1 MKKSYAALVVG
12 AGVAGI
18 RAALDLAETGQ
29 KVALADRKPHL
40 GGLLTQLDYQF
51 PTNACGM
58 CKMLPLTERDSSSQ
72 FCMRKGLFHKNIDI
86 FLSTELTGL
95 DGDPGQFTAFLR
107 QGSSFVDPTK
117 CIGCGACAAA
127 CPVRVPS
134 EFNAGLTERAAAHL
148 PVPHNIPN
156 SYVVDLDHCIR
167 CWRCHEACPTEAIDF
182 KFARR
187 ASFHTLLASAEPG
200 LPETF
205 ADWLKDLLFP
215 FAAVES
221 PEAALEIVT
230 GDDKLAMLLLDLDL
244 PGLEPE
250 RFLARALELK
260 PGLVVVLLAGPEHAD
275 TVGKLT
281 AAGARLVLDKPLTP
295 KNVTPALD
303 KTFLRAASEKRLE
316 LSVAAVVLAT
326 GFDTYT
332 PCPESF
338 GADTLGYKVLPGV
351 VTSVE
356 FERMLSG
363 SGPGRDRQAPLA
375 RPGDG
380 KPVRRVAWLQCVG
393 SRDLGKGADYCSSV
407 CCMISVKE
415 ALLARQMLRGENG
428 QPVSATIF
436 SMDMRTFGRDYQR
449 YRDQAEEEA
458 GVRFVRSRI
467 HTAMPSPDDPGALR
481 LRYMDEAGG
490 FTEEDT
496 DLLVLAVGA
505 RPPRDLPA
513 LARAAQVELNQH
525 GFLRTRHFD
534 PSRTSRLGVFAAG
547 SAGAPRDIAESLIA
561 AGAAAMEA
569 SRLINIYAPLKE
581 KVAEPEP
588 EYRDVGREAPRVLVA
603 LCASCPVLES
613 QVDMEALTARLAAQ
627 PTVIAVARIDAGCTA
642 PGWEK
647 IAELAG
653 EKRPNRILLGA
664 CMPYAY
670 VPKLRELGAVLG
682 LNPTLMDVADIYT
695 PAMAAAAAPQDD
707 PLRREDLGREIFTTL
722 NMALARL
729 VRADTRRLPA
739 VAQVCRQALVVGGGL
754 AGMTAAVG
762 IADHGY
768 PVTIVESEE
777 ALGGQ
782 AMRLHATLEG
792 RDPQRYMQDLVEQV
806 QKHPNITVRTDSR
819 VVLSTGRAG
828 AFHTVIFGRDGVAT
842 LDHGATILA
851 TGGREAKVY
860 DFGFRVHPATLTQRE
875 LEERLANGA
884 LDAGALT
891 SVAMI
896 QCWRSREEGRNYCSR
911 ICCAGALKNLHTLL
925 RKNPR
930 IKVYVF
936 YRDIMSYGFMEQFY
950 TEARRRGA
958 IFVRYDLDRRPRVEF
973 DNGRPVITAFD
984 PVLGE
989 DIQVRPDLLALSTG
1003 VEPNDVEELAEQ
1015 FGAPL
1020 TEDGF
1025 YREAEPKWRPVD
1037 FLKYGMF
1044 MAGLARAPGNMGEH
1058 TASAKAAAERALRIL
1073 SGDRLDAGNVVAEVR
1088 HSLCSL
1094 CGRCID
1100 VCPYGARRMNLEEDR
1115 IEVDAILC
1123 QGCGSCTAVCPNS
1136 ASVLKG
1142 FDDAQVMGS
1151 IDAALEEL
1159 A

>member
-1 MKKSYAALVVG
+1 MKTTYAALVVG

-29 KVALADRKPHL
+29 KVALVDRKPHL
-40 GGLLTQLDYQF
+40 GGLLAQLDYQF

-86 FLSTELTGL
+86 FLSTELTAL

-117 CIGCGACAAA
+117 CIGCGACSAV

-134 EFNAGLTERAAAHL
+134 EFNAGLTERAAVHL

-156 SYVVDLDHCIR
+156 SYVVDLDHCVR
-167 CWRCHEACPTEAIDF
+167 CWRCHETCPTEAIDF
-182 KFARR
+182 KFNRR
-187 ASFHTLLASAEPG
+187 ASFHTLLVSAEPK
-200 LPETF
+200 LAESM

-215 FAAVES
+215 FGAAATA
-221 PEAALEIVT
+221 EAALEQVT
-230 GDDKLAMLLLDLDL
+230 GDEKLSMLLLDLDL

-250 RFLARALELK
+250 RFLARVFELK
-260 PGLVVVLLAGPEHAD
+260 PELEVVLLAGPEHGDLA
-275 TVGKLT
+275 GKLR
-281 AAGARLVLDKPLTP
+281 AAGARLTLSKPLSP
-295 KNVTPALD
+295 KTAVSALD

-363 SGPGRDRQAPLA
+363 SGPERGRLT

-380 KPVRRVAWLQCVG
+380 KPIRRIAWLQCVG
-393 SRDLGKGADYCSSV
+393 SRDVGKGADYCSSV
-407 CCMISVKE
+407 CCMISIKE
-415 ALLARQMLRGENG
+415 ALLARKLLRDKTGE
-428 QPVSATIF
+428 PPAATIF
-436 SMDMRTFGRDYQR
+436 SMDMRTFGRDYQQ
-449 YRDQAEEEA
+449 YRDSAEEEG
-458 GVRFVRSRI
+458 GVRFVKSRI
-467 HTAMPSPDDPGALR
+467 HTAMPAPDDPGGLR
-481 LRYMDEAGG
+481 LRYMDDAGKLL
-490 FTEEDT
+490 EEDA

-505 RPPRDLPA
+505 RPPKDLPA
-513 LARAAQVELNQH
+513 LARAAQVDLNEH

-534 PSRTSRLGVFAAG
+534 PSRTTRLGVFAAG
-547 SAGAPRDIAESLIA
+547 SAGAPRDIAESLVA

-603 LCASCPVLES
+603 LCTSCPVLES
-613 QVDMEALTARLAAQ
+613 AVDMEALIQRLTAQ
-627 PTVIAVARIDAGCTA
+627 PAVLAVARIDAGCTA

-647 IAELAG
+647 IAELAR
-653 EKRPNRILLGA
+653 EQRPNRILLGA
-664 CMPYAY
+664 CMPYSY
-670 VPKLRELGAVLG
+670 VPRLRELGATLG
-682 LNPTLMDVADIYT
+682 LNPAFMDVADIYT
-695 PAMAAAAAPQDD
+695 PAMASARAAEGEEDPQQRAA
-707 PLRREDLGREIFTTL
+707 LGREVFSTL

-729 VRADTRRLPA
+729 VRADTQRQRGAAP
-739 VAQVCRQALVVGGGL
+739 VYRQALVVGGGL

-782 AMRLHATLEG
+782 AMRLRTTLEG

-819 VVLSTGRAG
+819 VVLSMGRAG
-828 AFHTVIFGRDGVAT
+828 AFNTVVYGRDGVCT
-842 LDHGATILA
+842 VEHGATILA

-860 DFGFRVHPATLTQRE
+860 DYGFRVHPATLTQRE
-875 LEERLANGA
+875 LEDRLASGA
-884 LDAGALT
+884 LDAGALS

-896 QCWRSREEGRNYCSR
+896 QCWRSREDGRNYCSR

-925 RKNPR
+925 RKNPAL
-930 IKVYVF
+930 KVYVF
-936 YRDIMSYGFMEQFY
+936 YRDIMSYGFMEQYY
-950 TEARRRGA
+950 TEARRLGA
-958 IFVRYDLDRRPRVEF
+958 LFIRYDLERRPKVEF
-973 DNGRPVITAFD
+973 EDGRPVITAYD
-984 PVLGE
+984 PVLAE
-989 DIQVRPDLLALSTG
+989 DIQIRPDLLALSGG

-1015 FGAPL
+1015 FGVPL
-1020 TEDGF
+1020 TDDGF
-1025 YREAEPKWRPVD
+1025 YHEAEPKWRPVD
-1037 FLKYGMF
+1037 FLKYGVF

-1058 TASAKAAAERALRIL
+1058 VASAKAAAQRALRIL
-1073 SGDRLDAGNVVAEVR
+1073 SGERLDAGSVVAEVR

-1100 VCPYGARRMNLEEDR
+1100 VCPYGARRMNLDEDR
-1115 IEVDAILC
+1115 IEVDPILC

-1136 ASVLKG
+1136 AAVLKG

>member
-1 MKKSYAALVVG
+1 MKTTYAALVVG

-29 KVALADRKPHL
+29 KVALVDRKPHL

-86 FLSTELTGL
+86 YLSTELTAL

-117 CIGCGACAAA
+117 CIGCGACSAV

-134 EFNAGLTERAAAHL
+134 EFNAGLTERAAVHL

-156 SYVVDLDHCIR
+156 SYVVDLDHCLR

-187 ASFHTLLASAEPG
+187 STFHVLLASAEPG
-200 LPETF
+200 LAESV
-205 ADWLKDLLFP
+205 AEMLKDQLFP
-215 FAAVES
+215 FSAAAT
-221 PEAALEIVT
+221 PEEALDQATKNE
-230 GDDKLAMLLLDLDL
+230 KLAMLLLDLDL

-260 PGLVVVLLAGPEHAD
+260 PELEVALLAGPEHAD
-275 TVGKLT
+275 LAGKLRM
-281 AAGARLVLDKPLTP
+281 AGARLTLEKPIKP
-295 KNVTPALD
+295 KTAVPALD
-303 KTFLRAASEKRLE
+303 KAFLRAASEKRLE

-332 PCPESF
+332 PCAESF
-338 GADTLGYKVLPGV
+338 GADTLGYKALPGV

-363 SGPGRDRQAPLA
+363 SGPGRDKLA

-380 KPVRRVAWLQCVG
+380 KPIRRIAWLQCVG
-393 SRDLGKGADYCSSV
+393 SRDVAKGADFCSSV
-407 CCMISVKE
+407 CCMISIKE
-415 ALLARQMLRGENG
+415 AMLARRMLKDENG
-428 QPVSATIF
+428 EPAAATIF

-449 YRDQAEEEA
+449 YRDTAAEEA
-458 GVRFVRSRI
+458 GVRFVKSRI

-481 LRYMDEAGG
+481 LRYMDDAGILH
-490 FTEEDT
+490 EEDA

-505 RPPRDLPA
+505 RPPKDLPA
-513 LARAAQVELNQH
+513 LARAAQVELNDY

-534 PSRTSRLGVFAAG
+534 PSRTTRLGVFAAG
-547 SAGAPRDIAESLIA
+547 SAGAPRDIAESLIT

-603 LCASCPVLES
+603 LCTSCPVLES
-613 QVDMEALTARLAAQ
+613 AVDMEALIARLETQ
-627 PTVIAVARIDAGCTA
+627 PAVTAVARIDAGCTT

-653 EKRPNRILLGA
+653 EKRPNRILIGA

-670 VPKLRELGAVLG
+670 VPRLRELGARLG
-682 LNPTLMDVADIYT
+682 LNPAFMDVTDIYT
-695 PAMAAAAAPQDD
+695 PAMAAANEEDPEARAA
-707 PLRREDLGREIFTTL
+707 LGREVFASL
-722 NMALARL
+722 NMALAKL
-729 VRADTRRLPA
+729 VRADTQRRLGAAP
-739 VAQVCRQALVVGGGL
+739 VYRQALVVGGGL

-768 PVTIVESEE
+768 PVTLVESEE
-777 ALGGQ
+777 ALGGN
-782 AMRLHATLEG
+782 AIKLRTTLEG
-792 RDPQRYMQDLVEQV
+792 RDPQRYMADLVEQV

-819 VVLSTGRAG
+819 VVLSMGRAG
-828 AFHTVIFGRDGVAT
+828 AFSTVVYGADGVAT
-842 LDHGATILA
+842 IEHGATILA

-860 DFGFRVHPATLTQRE
+860 DYGFRVHPATLTQRE
-875 LEERLANGA
+875 LEDRLASGA
-884 LDAGALT
+884 LDAGALN

-911 ICCAGALKNLHTLL
+911 ICCAGALKNLHTLF
-925 RKNPR
+925 RKNPNL
-930 IKVYVF
+930 KAYVF
-936 YRDIMSYGFMEQFY
+936 YRDIMSYGFMEHFY
-950 TEARRRGA
+950 TEARRLGA
-958 IFVRYDLDRRPRVEF
+958 IFIRYSLKQRPRVEF
-973 DNGRPVITAFD
+973 DNGHPIITAYD

-989 DIQVRPDLLALSTG
+989 ELQIRPDILALSGG
-1003 VEPNDVEELAEQ
+1003 VEPNEVEELAEQ
-1015 FGAPL
+1015 FGVPL

-1037 FLKYGMF
+1037 FLKYGVF

-1058 TASAKAAAERALRIL
+1058 VASAKAAAQRALRIL
-1073 SGDRLDAGNVVAEVR
+1073 SGERLDAGNVVAEVR
-1088 HSLCSL
+1088 HSLCSR

-1100 VCPYGARRMNLEEDR
+1100 VCPYGARRMNLEDER

-1136 ASVLKG
+1136 AAVLRG

>member
-1 MKKSYAALVVG
+1 MKTTYAALVVG

-29 KVALADRKPHL
+29 KVALVDRKPNL

-117 CIGCGACAAA
+117 CIGCGACSAV

-134 EFNAGLTERAAAHL
+134 EFNAGLTERAAVHL

-167 CWRCHEACPTEAIDF
+167 CWRCHETCPTEAIDF
-182 KFARR
+182 QFNRR
-187 ASFHTLLASAEPG
+187 ATFHTLLASAEPG
-200 LPETF
+200 LAES
-205 ADWLKDLLFP
+205 AAEWVKDLLFP
-215 FAAVES
+215 LAAEAT
-221 PEAALEIVT
+221 PEAALEAIAQ
-230 GDDKLAMLLLDLDL
+230 DEHLSMLLLDLDL

-260 PGLVVVLLAGPEHAD
+260 PELVVALLARPQHAELAA
-275 TVGKLT
+275 KLKV
-281 AAGARLVLDKPLTP
+281 AGARLALEKPLKP
-295 KNVTPALD
+295 KAVVPVLD

-332 PCPESF
+332 PCAESF

-363 SGPGRDRQAPLA
+363 SGPGREKLV

-393 SRDLGKGADYCSSV
+393 SRDLGKGVNYCSSV
-407 CCMISVKE
+407 CCMISIKE
-415 ALLARQMLRGENG
+415 ALLARQMLRDESGEPA
-428 QPVSATIF
+428 QATIF

-481 LRYMDEAGG
+481 LRYMDESGALK
-490 FTEEDT
+490 EEDT

-505 RPPRDLPA
+505 RPPKDLPA
-513 LARAAQVELNQH
+513 LARAAQVDLNEH

-588 EYRDVGREAPRVLVA
+588 EYRDVGREAPKVLVA
-603 LCASCPVLES
+603 LCTSCPVLES
-613 QVDMEALTARLAAQ
+613 AVDMEALIARLEAQ
-627 PTVIAVARIDAGCTA
+627 PSVVGVARIDASCTA
-642 PGWEK
+642 PGWEN
-647 IAELAG
+647 IAEVAR

-670 VPKLRELGAVLG
+670 VPKLRELGAALG
-682 LNPTLMDVADIYT
+682 LNPAFMDVVDVYT
-695 PAMAAAAAPQDD
+695 PAMASARQEAPD
-707 PLRREDLGREIFTTL
+707 RMALGREVFATL

-729 VRADTRRLPA
+729 VRADTLRQRSATP
-739 VAQVCRQALVVGGGL
+739 VYRQALVVGGGL

-777 ALGGQ
+777 ALGGA
-782 AMRLHATLEG
+782 AMRLRTTLEG
-792 RDPQRYMQDLVEQV
+792 RDPQRYMADLVEQV
-806 QKHPNITVRTDSR
+806 QKHPNITVHTDSR
-819 VVLSTGRAG
+819 VVLSMGRAG
-828 AFHTVIFGRDGVAT
+828 AFSSVVYGPEGVAT
-842 LDHGATILA
+842 LEHGTTILA

-860 DFGFRVHPATLTQRE
+860 DYGFRVHPATLTQVE
-875 LEERLANGA
+875 LEERLASGE
-884 LDAGALT
+884 LDAGALS

-925 RKNPR
+925 RKNPG
-930 IKVYVF
+930 IKVFVF

-950 TEARRRGA
+950 TEARRLGA
-958 IFVRYDLDRRPRVEF
+958 IFIRYDLDHRPKVEF
-973 DNGRPVITAFD
+973 EDGKPRITALD

-989 DIQVRPDLLALSTG
+989 EIQITPDILVLSTG
-1003 VEPNDVEELAEQ
+1003 VEPNEVEELAEQ
-1015 FGAPL
+1015 FGVPL

-1037 FLKYGMF
+1037 FLKYGVF

-1058 TASAKAAAERALRIL
+1058 VASAKAAAERALRIL
-1073 SGDRLDAGNVVAEVR
+1073 SGERLDAGNVVAEVR

-1100 VCPYGARRMNLEEDR
+1100 VCPYGARRMNLEEDL

-1136 ASVLKG
+1136 AAVLKG

>member
-1 MKKSYAALVVG
+1 MKTTYAALVVG

-29 KVALADRKPHL
+29 KVALVDRKPNV

-86 FLSTELTGL
+86 FLSTELTAL

-117 CIGCGACAAA
+117 CIGCGACSAV

-134 EFNAGLTERAAAHL
+134 EFNAGLTERAAVHL

-182 KFARR
+182 QFARR
-187 ASFHTLLASAEPG
+187 ATFHALLASADPVLAENAA
-200 LPETF
+200 E
-205 ADWLKDLLFP
+205 WIKDLLFP

-230 GDDKLAMLLLDLDL
+230 GDDKLSMLLLDLDL

-260 PGLVVVLLAGPEHAD
+260 PELVVVLLAGPQHAELA
-275 TVGKLT
+275 GKLRI
-281 AAGARLVLDKPLTP
+281 AGARLVLAKPLNP
-295 KNVTPALD
+295 KAVVPALD
-303 KTFLRAASEKRLE
+303 KAFLRAASERRME

-332 PCPESF
+332 PCAESF
-338 GADTLGYKVLPGV
+338 GADTLGYKTLPGV

-363 SGPGRDRQAPLA
+363 SGPGRDKLV

-380 KPVRRVAWLQCVG
+380 KPVKRVAWLQCVG
-393 SRDLGKGADYCSSV
+393 SRDVGKGADYCSSV

-415 ALLARQMLRGENG
+415 ALLARQMLRDEDG
-428 QPVSATIF
+428 QPPAATIF

-449 YRDQAEEEA
+449 YRDTAAEEG
-458 GVRFVRSRI
+458 GVRFVKSRI

-481 LRYMDEAGG
+481 LRYMDDAGKLL
-490 FTEEDT
+490 EEDT

-525 GFLRTRHFD
+525 GFVLTQQFD

-547 SAGAPRDIAESLIA
+547 SAGAPRDIAESLIQ

-581 KVAEPEP
+581 KASEPEP

-603 LCASCPVLES
+603 LCASCPVLENA
-613 QVDMEALTARLAAQ
+613 VDMEALIARLESL
-627 PTVIAVARIDAGCTA
+627 PTVVQVARIDAGCTA
-642 PGWEK
+642 PGWER

-670 VPKLRELGAVLG
+670 VPKLRELGAALG
-682 LNPTLMDVADIYT
+682 LNPALMDVADIYT
-695 PAMAAAAAPQDD
+695 PAMAAARQENPDRTA
-707 PLRREDLGREIFTTL
+707 LGREVFAIL
-722 NMALARL
+722 NMALAKL
-729 VRADTRRLPA
+729 VRADTRRQRSAAP
-739 VAQVCRQALVVGGGL
+739 VYRQALVVGGGL

-782 AMRLHATLEG
+782 AMRLRTTLEG

-806 QKHPNITVRTDSR
+806 QKHPNIRVRTDSR
-819 VVLSTGRAG
+819 VVLSMGRAG
-828 AFHTVIFGRDGVAT
+828 AFSTVVFGPDGVTT
-842 LDHGATILA
+842 LEHGATILA

-875 LEERLANGA
+875 LEERLASGA
-884 LDAGALT
+884 LDAAGLS

-911 ICCAGALKNLHTLL
+911 ICCAGALKNLHTLF
-925 RKNPR
+925 RKNP
-930 IKVYVF
+930 KLKAYVF

-950 TEARRRGA
+950 TEARRLGA
-958 IFVRYDLDRRPRVEF
+958 IFIRYDLDRRPRVEF
-973 DNGRPVITAFD
+973 DNGHPVITAYD

-1003 VEPNDVEELAEQ
+1003 VEPSEVEELAEQ
-1015 FGAPL
+1015 FGVPL

-1058 TASAKAAAERALRIL
+1058 VASAKAAAERALRIL

-1136 ASVLKG
+1136 AAVLKG